1 MVIYTLQISFRGRR
15 ATVPLRLS
23 DTVYRRN
30 KEVYYRLDEP
40 IEGDSFISSHF
51 FKRSDEGVAPRINA
65 MADLAWFIATLLL
78 KVPFEPQRNA
88 MNDDVK
94 EQLRRAWNS
103 LPDERGERSSEFRIW
118 FEHELNVAL
127 DWVDKFLK
135 DVCYLIEGRDVEFKN
150 RLKAMVFDGCLR
162 LMAFQYARL
171 PDVSKWQ
178 YHPDDIASCLNSWTD
193 SLEENEVD
201 LQRIVFAAMIDL
213 RTNDDRLVLHYS
225 ESRWKNGVL
234 RYSPFGG
241 GLQVSEKG
249 KEGLDGF
256 GEVLWLGKGDDV
268 LDLRIM
274 VPASITSEVI
284 QWFSNV
290 DASLREHTEGAWREL
305 REELMEETSLLSSLN
320 LEDHVSPL
328 KYFGRF
334 QTEVGQRTRS

>member
-1 MVIYTLQISFRGRR
+1 MKLPLFTSLVITYFGQELVDLFYRLWNGVERSSGKAKASKTEVFTFEEDMPATSFLLMTDEEAAQNRPKQPALHRDHTGNAWNLMRKER
-15 ATVPLRLS
+15 EFLRLREAAESILNKNLWGKKRTTRQHHMMHGDLYASNILLGGGGRLYLCDFS

-135 DVCYLIEGRDVEFKN
+135 DVCYLTEGRDVEFKN

-178 YHPDDIASCLNSWTD
+178 YHPDDIASCF
-193 SLEENEVD
+193 EFVD
-201 LQRIVFAAMIDL
+201 
-213 RTNDDRLVLHYS
+213 
-225 ESRWKNGVL
+225 
-234 RYSPFGG
+234 
-241 GLQVSEKG
+241 
-249 KEGLDGF
+249 
-256 GEVLWLGKGDDV
+256 
-268 LDLRIM
+268 
-274 VPASITSEVI
+274 
-284 QWFSNV
+284 
-290 DASLREHTEGAWREL
+290 
-305 REELMEETSLLSSLN
+305 
-320 LEDHVSPL
+320 
-328 KYFGRF
+328 
-334 QTEVGQRTRS
+334 